1 MFIIISIWLTDLSIL
16 YIFILLV
23 AISHEGVTYMCVL
36 DKTDMN
42 KHGQRRRGVDSIK
55 RQSSDG
61 EKQILL
67 QTKPTVLNQTTE
79 EKMNKYLKRTT

>member
-1 MFIIISIWLTDLSIL
+1 MSS
-16 YIFILLV
+16 
-23 AISHEGVTYMCVL
+23 TYMCVL

-79 EKMNKYLKRTT
+79 EKMNKYPQTNNVKTLNSPTVCAPTT